1 MIYGTQEFADTLK
14 AIMRDNLRHPLY
26 EETVKHAQEMAPHIL
41 GEKPEYLLKRA
52 RPRED
57 PEVQLYRLDNYE
69 PTTKAGADKALDIL
83 SKMFNPSLYSIVW
96 KEQTTE
102 IKEFQ
107 QYTLEYYPIYNSV
120 ITYDKDVLLKKMIAD
135 PNAVIAERPEF
146 IPDNDVEK
154 VRPISVIYGSANV
167 HWYDRDCFIFYLYE
181 EEVETKKYYYY
192 AYYDKIQYLK
202 LKCNYEEKT
211 KSISIEILEEYRH
224 GFNEIPAW
232 FLRGKSKPLNNG
244 EIVYESFFS
253 SALPHWNLAVIHE
266 SDLLG
271 AYIMHLHPQKTVWT
285 EECQNRT
292 NYEGVEHLCKNGVMK
307 AVGGVQTKFNG
318 TECGR
323 CGGSGRTAVTS
334 PYGEYQ
340 MSISKLSEGQFP
352 SGLKPVEYVTIPT
365 DATKMLEE
373 RTREMN
379 KKALWSINM
388 DVEDEVGQNQSGI
401 AKVIDRSGQ
410 YDTLHNIS
418 SVVFDVH
425 IPNQMYFK
433 NKYMFKIQAQS
444 QNKKEDKNLPEVN
457 KPTQFDI
464 LTTAELLNNFSVA
477 QKAGVDKSYLRV
489 KAIEIANRDFSTS
502 PDVKRYVIATLEL
515 DPLYGFTIDEIS
527 TGNSAGVIRKVDWT
541 IHENLKPFIDRG
553 IEQNPKFLTLPKQEQ
568 IAILEQFANELISS
582 EKPRVDPDMVINQD
596 INAAA

>member
-1 MIYGTQEFADTLK
+1 MVYGTQEFADTLK

-26 EETVKHAQEMAPHIL
+26 DQTVKHAEEMAPHIL
-41 GEKPEYLLKRA
+41 GDKPEYLLKRA

-57 PEVQLYRLDNYE
+57 PEVTTYRLDNYE

-96 KEQTTE
+96 KEE
-102 IKEFQ
+102 SPDIKEFQ
-107 QYTLEYYPIYNSV
+107 QYTLEYYPNYNSV

-146 IPDNDVEK
+146 IPQNDVERIK
-154 VRPISVIYGSANV
+154 PISVIYGSVNV
-167 HWYDRDCFIFYLYE
+167 HWYDKDCFIFFLRTE
-181 EEVETKKYYYY
+181 DVNAERYYYY
-192 AYYDKIQYLK
+192 DYFDKVQYLRIR
-202 LKCNYEEKT
+202 CHYNDNT
-211 KSISIEILEEYRH
+211 KIVDIKEIEQYQH

-232 FLRGKSKPLNNG
+232 FLRGKSKALDNG
-244 EIVYESFFS
+244 EILFESFFS

-271 AYIMHLHPQKTVWT
+271 AYIMHLHPQKTIWT
-285 EECQNRT
+285 EECQHRVNW
-292 NYEGVEHLCKNGVMK
+292 EGVEHKCVRGILKGL
-307 AVGGVQTKFNG
+307 GGTKTAYDG
-318 TECGR
+318 TECPS
-323 CGGSGRTAVTS
+323 CSGSGRTAVTS

-340 MSISKLSEGQFP
+340 FMRTKLEDVIP
-352 SGLKPVEYVTIPT
+352 AGLKPVEYITIPT
-365 DATKMLEE
+365 EATKMLEE

-379 KKALWSINM
+379 KKALWAINM
-388 DVEDEVGQNQSGI
+388 DVEDEVGENQSGI

-433 NKYMFKIQAQS
+433 NKYMFKVQS
-444 QNKKEDKNLPEVN
+444 ASSNKKEDKNLPEVN

-477 QKAGVDKSYLRV
+477 QKANVDKNYLRV

-502 PDVKRYVIATLEL
+502 PDIKRYVIATLEL

-527 TGNSAGVIRKVDWT
+527 TGNAAGVIRKVDWT

-553 IEQNPKFLTLPKQEQ
+553 IQQDKNFLTLPKDQQ
-568 IAILEQFANELISS
+568 ITILEKFANELIKT
-582 EKPRVDPDMVINQD
+582 EKPKVDPNMIINQD

>member
-1 MIYGTQEFADTLK
+1 MVYGTQEFADTLK

-26 EETVKHAQEMAPHIL
+26 HETCHHAKEMAPHIL
-41 GEKPEYLLKRA
+41 GDKPEYLLTRA

-57 PEVQLYRLDNYE
+57 PDVTAYRLDNYE

-102 IKEFQ
+102 TKELQ
-107 QYTLEYYPIYNSV
+107 SYTLEYYPNYNSV
-120 ITYDKDVLLKKMIAD
+120 VTYDKDVLLKKMIAD

-146 IPDNDVEK
+146 IPDNDVE
-154 VRPISVIYGSANV
+154 RINPISVIYGSVNV
-167 HWYDRDCFIFYLYE
+167 HWYDRDCFIFFLRE
-181 EEVETKKYYYY
+181 ETVETDKYYYY
-192 AYYDKIQYLK
+192 AYYDKVQYLQ

-232 FLRGKSKPLNNG
+232 FLRGKSKALDNG
-244 EIVYESFFS
+244 AIVYESFFS

-285 EECQNRT
+285 EECEHRINV
-292 NYEGVEHLCKNGVMK
+292 EGCEHLCRNGIMK
-307 AVGGVQTKFNG
+307 AVGGVQTKFSG
-318 TECGR
+318 SECTR

-334 PYGEYQ
+334 AYGEYQ
-340 MSISKLSEGQFP
+340 MSIKKLSEGQFP

-379 KKALWSINM
+379 KKALWAINM
-388 DVEDEVGQNQSGI
+388 DVEDEVGENQSGV

-433 NKYMFKIQAQS
+433 NKYMFKIQAAS

-464 LTTAELLNNFSVA
+464 LTTGELINNFAIA
-477 QKAGVDKSYLRV
+477 QKSGVDKSYLRV
-489 KAIEIANRDFSTS
+489 KAMEIASKDFSTA
-502 PDVKRYVIATLEL
+502 PDVKLYVTTALNL
-515 DPLYGFTIDEIS
+515 DPLYGFTVDEIS
-527 TGNSAGVIRKVDWT
+527 TGSAAGVIRKVDWT

-553 IEQNPKFLTLPKQEQ
+553 IEQNPKFLTLTKPEQ
-568 IAILEQFANELISS
+568 MAILEKFAEDLIKS
-582 EKPRVDPDMVINQD
+582 EKPKIDASMVINQNVD
-596 INAAA
+596 EAA

>member
-1 MIYGTQEFADTLK
+1 MVYGTQEFADTLK

-26 EETVKHAQEMAPHIL
+26 DQTVKHANEMAPHIL
-41 GEKPEYLLKRA
+41 GDKPVYLLERA

-57 PEVQLYRLDNYE
+57 PEVTTYRLDNYE

-96 KEQTTE
+96 KEESAE

-146 IPDNDVEK
+146 IPQNDVERIK
-154 VRPISVIYGSANV
+154 PISVIYGSVNV
-167 HWYDRDCFIFYLYE
+167 HWYDKDCFIFFLMTE
-181 EEVETKKYYYY
+181 DVNAQRYYYY
-192 AYYDKIQYLK
+192 DYFDKVQYLRI
-202 LKCNYEEKT
+202 KCKYEENT
-211 KSISIEILEEYRH
+211 KSISIEILEQYQH

-232 FLRGKSKPLNNG
+232 FLRGKSKALDNG
-244 EIVYESFFS
+244 EILFESFFS

-271 AYIMHLHPQKTVWT
+271 GYIMHMHPQKVVWT
-285 EECQNRT
+285 EECEHRLKV
-292 NYEGVEHLCKNGVMK
+292 EGVEHTCRNGIMK
-307 AVGGVQTKFNG
+307 AVGGVQTNFSG
-318 TECGR
+318 SECSR
-323 CGGSGRTAVTS
+323 CGGSGRSAVTS

-340 MSISKLSEGQFP
+340 MSIKKLSEGQLP
-352 SGLKPVEYVTIPT
+352 SGMKPVEYVYIPV

-379 KKALWSINM
+379 KKALWAINM

-433 NKYMFKIQAQS
+433 NKYMFKVQS
-444 QNKKEDKNLPEVN
+444 ASANKKEDKNLPEVN

-477 QKAGVDKSYLRV
+477 QKANVDKNYLRV

-502 PDVKRYVIATLEL
+502 PDIKRYVIATLEL

-527 TGNSAGVIRKVDWT
+527 TGNAAGVIRKVDWT

-553 IEQNPKFLTLPKQEQ
+553 IEQNKAFLTLPKQEQ
-568 IAILEQFANELISS
+568 IKILEGFANELIKA
-582 EKPRVDPDMVINQD
+582 EKPKVDPNMIINQD

>member
-1 MIYGTQEFADTLK
+1 MVIGTQEFADTLK
-14 AIMRDNLRHPLY
+14 GIMRDNLRHPLY
-26 EETVKHAQEMAPHIL
+26 AETVKHAEEMAPHII
-41 GEKPEYLLKRA
+41 GDKPEYLLTRA

-57 PEVQLYRLDNYE
+57 PDVTKYRIDNYE
-69 PTTKAGADKALDIL
+69 ATTKAGADKALDIL
-83 SKMFNPSLYSIVW
+83 SKMFNPSLYSIIW
-96 KEQTTE
+96 KESNAE

-107 QYTLEYYPIYNSV
+107 KYLLEYYPVYNSV

-135 PNAVIAERPEF
+135 PNAVIAERPER
-146 IPDNDVEK
+146 IPENDTERIKPV
-154 VRPISVIYGSANV
+154 SVIYGSANV
-167 HWYDRDCFIFYLYE
+167 YWYDRDCFLFFLMKEDVSGKTYFYF
-181 EEVETKKYYYY
+181 
-192 AYYDKIQYLK
+192 AYYDKIQYLRI
-202 LKCNYEEKT
+202 KCHYDDNRRTVE
-211 KSISIEILEEYRH
+211 IERLDEYRH

-232 FLRGKSKPLNNG
+232 FLRGKSKPLDNG
-244 EIVYESFFS
+244 EILFESFFS

-285 EECQNRT
+285 EECQHRVNT
-292 NYEGVEHLCKNGVMK
+292 EGCEHRCVRGVMK
-307 AVGGVQTKFNG
+307 AIGGTKTQFDG
-318 TECGR
+318 SECSV
-323 CGGSGRTAVTS
+323 CSGSGRGAVTS

-340 MSISKLSEGQFP
+340 FMRTKLDDVVP
-352 SGLKPVEYVTIPT
+352 TGLKPVEYITIPT

-379 KKALWSINM
+379 KKALWAINM

-433 NKYMFKIQAQS
+433 NKYMFQIQAS
-444 QNKKEDKNLPEVN
+444 SENKKEDKNLPEVN

-477 QKAGVDKSYLRV
+477 QKAGVDKQYLRV
-489 KAIEIANRDFSTS
+489 KAVEIANRDFATA
-502 PDVKRYVIATLEL
+502 PDVKRYVIATIEL
-515 DPLYGFTIDEIS
+515 DPLYGFVVDEIS
-527 TGNSAGVIRKVDWT
+527 IGVAQGVIRKVDWA
-541 IHENLKPFIDRG
+541 IHDNLKPFIDKA
-553 IEQNPKFLTLPKQEQ
+553 IQANPKFLTLERQEQ
-568 IAILEQFANELISS
+568 IVILEKYAQDLVKS
-582 EKPRVDPDMVINQD
+582 EKPKVDASMLVNQNID
-596 INAAA
+596 AAA